1 MKIPQL
7 QLLSKTELENSKQ
20 LDNYVNSHP
29 SVLTDFAILLGG
41 RYKNATDTEAGYK
54 AYYECKNCG
63 KYYEDAAGL
72 IEITNIDEWKAQGGN
87 GYIAKLEKQTDPTDP
102 TSPQTGDT
110 SNMALW
116 VMLLALSSMG
126 LCDCLRKTMQ

>member
-41 RYKNATDTEAGYK
+41 RYRNAWWL
-54 AYYECKNCG
+54 
-63 KYYEDAAGL
+63 EDGS
-72 IEITNIDEWKAQGGN
+72 I
-87 GYIAKLEKQTDPTDP
+87 
-102 TSPQTGDT
+102 
-110 SNMALW
+110 
-116 VMLLALSSMG
+116 
-126 LCDCLRKTMQ
+126 LRKDLDATYDRVITIRPTIKIDDEMKKDLTQ